1 MAERIPIRIQKTDAV
16 TLFPTFVWRTRL
28 APVTSE
34 PLNRELQDLLDKL
47 LGGRELSFGEKL
59 QTEQTL
65 HLRPEMSVLVELA
78 SGAVESILDFLKV
91 EHAGFAITGCWA
103 NVGAPGSPHKMHSH
117 PNNFLSGV
125 YYVRAPEGGNAISFH
140 DPRPQPAIIAP
151 PRTEM
156 GPANAAKADLKV
168 EEGDL
173 VIFPAWLFH
182 SVPIN
187 RGHENRVSVAFN
199 FMFRDFDRLMSP
211 PQWTGRVKLPE

>member
-1 MAERIPIRIQKTDAV
+1 MSAKIPIHVRKTDLV

-28 APVTSE
+28 APETYTPINERLGNFLES
-34 PLNRELQDLLDKL
+34 LLTDKTVDV
-47 LGGRELSFGEKL
+47 GSKF

-65 HLRPEMSVLVELA
+65 HNRPEMSELVEFVG
-78 SGAVESILDFLKV
+78 GAVNSVLEFLKV
-91 EHAGFAITGCWA
+91 RHDGFNITGCWA

-117 PNNFLSGV
+117 PNNFLSAV
-125 YYVRAPEGGNAISFH
+125 YYVSAPEGGNAISFH

-151 PRTEM
+151 PHLEM
-156 GPANAAKADLKV
+156 VAANASKADLKV

-187 RGHENRVSVAFN
+187 RSRQNRISIAFN
-199 FMFRDFDRLMSP
+199 FMFRNFEQTMSP
-211 PQWTGRVKLPE
+211 PQWTGRLGLEE

>member
-1 MAERIPIRIQKTDAV
+1 MAERIPIRIEKTDAV

-28 APVTSE
+28 APETSD
-34 PLNRELQDLLDKL
+34 PVNRDLLAFLYTL
-47 LGGRELSFGEKL
+47 LGEHDLSPGAKL

-65 HLRPEMSVLVELA
+65 HLRPEMSLLVEIA
-78 SGAVESILDFLKV
+78 SGAVQSILEFLKV
-91 EHAGFAITGCWA
+91 EHAGFSITGCWA

-140 DPRPQPAIIAP
+140 DPRPQPAIISP
-151 PRTEM
+151 PRSEM

-168 EEGDL
+168 EAGDL

-187 RGHENRVSVAFN
+187 RSKENRVSVAFN
-199 FMFRDFDRLMSP
+199 FMFLDFDRLMSP

>member
-1 MAERIPIRIQKTDAV
+1 MAERIPIRVQKTDAV

-28 APVTSE
+28 APETAE
-34 PLNRELQDLLDKL
+34 PVNRNLMALLDQL
-47 LGGRELSFGEKL
+47 LEGRELAAGEKL
-59 QTEQTL
+59 QTEQKL
-65 HLRPEMSVLVELA
+65 HLRPEMSVLVEIA
-78 SGAVESILDFLKV
+78 NGAVTSILEFLKV
-91 EHAGFAITGCWA
+91 EHAGFSITGCWA

-125 YYVRAPEGGNAISFH
+125 YYVRAPEGGNSISFH

-151 PRTEM
+151 PRSEM

-168 EEGDL
+168 EAGDL

-187 RGHENRVSVAFN
+187 RSRENRVSVAFN

-211 PQWTGRVKLPE
+211 PQWSGRVKLTD